1 MPNNEGALESIFGK
15 PDYAGSRPEG
25 EFDFMPKKRLALL
38 RSPEDI
44 ENDYYGRHLAALY
57 QPNRPSALPSY
68 EPERTTR
75 LEPLQTTSWAKT
87 LGEGALLGAGAGAF
101 LSRVRPEV
109 ESAAYLATE
118 HPFPASAREPFSSK
132 EVAFASENPF
142 VALSY
147 ANDYGDAGA
156 GRVYPIRVEPKEVL
170 EVPTEPARRPGR
182 HAFNLESS
190 LFGVKGDRPTGHRE
204 WPTGFSYKAE
214 GLRPGQAK
222 MVRGVIDPSPR
233 YNPEI
238 DPHRLYDLPSE
249 QWAWGK
255 GTEARVAGAGL
266 SYKEVTELGHD
277 AAKRAGIDMPRQAS
291 PVMPERAVPRSL
303 PNLFGE
309 KSSGYLVNEPWEVDY
324 PVEGDYP
331 SSSARQTP
339 TERWNTEQRLIKDF
353 SLTKKEARALGLYA
367 ADSPAGVAKAQGLDA
382 SQPAWTW
389 ARKELPPDV
398 SFYEMDNK
406 AGPAWKKPSLSDE
419 DARKI
424 IDEIANDPRF
434 KGGEGKLVF
443 RGLQGGSGAWRD
455 RVLRA
460 AAKFAKAAKTAL
472 TPAMIAKGVLEGAAV
487 GAVSAGLGRVA
498 GGEPGSAGFLTPPE
512 RLRLGGETSQERI
525 LEAVDKEEG
534 RKEEWRAHLLDK
546 AIEEFGEDG
555 LRDMIEED
563 AELEDLRVEELVDIL
578 PYGPTRTEGRP
589 PRLPIDVAEEALAK
603 ESVKATIREHKDVPF
618 VKRILNPGDYLD
630 SDSGLGYIDKGEDV
644 STVLLSTAGFD
655 GREWVYP
662 EIAYE
667 GGRLVEKEPGDDEW
681 AKRQVKAGNAIPF
694 DSFEEADAFARGS
707 WKELSPE
714 DWSGLR
720 AELTPGREREA
731 LDWRPERED
740 RRPAMSRARD

>member
-101 LSRVRPEV
+101 LSRVGPEV

-190 LFGVKGDRPTGHRE
+190 LFGVKGERPTGHRE

-238 DPHRLYDLPSE
+238 DPHRLYGLPSE

-255 GTEARVAGAGL
+255 GTEARRAGAGL
-266 SYKEVTELGHD
+266 SHKEVAELGHD
-277 AAKRAGIDMPRQAS
+277 AAKRAGIDMPRQAK
-291 PVMPERAVPRSL
+291 PVLTGDSVSW
-303 PNLFGE
+303 GD
-309 KSSGYLVNEPWEVDY
+309 GYLAKRNLYEGSSISPWYSQKTGIQAIDQYDALDPKEYADIQKLYVDKL
-324 PVEGDYP
+324 GLSDDQ
-331 SSSARQTP
+331 A
-339 TERWNTEQRLIKDF
+339 K
-353 SLTKKEARALGLYA
+353 ALGLSSKPGA
-367 ADSPAGVAKAQGLDA
+367 ADALG
-382 SQPAWTW
+382 
-389 ARKELPPDV
+389 PDRPHFNV
-398 SFYEMDNK
+398 DFWKWDDKS
-406 AGPAWKKPSLSDE
+406 GPAWKKPSLSDE

-498 GGEPGSAGFLTPPE
+498 GGEPESAGFLTPPE
-512 RLRLGGETSQERI
+512 RLRLEGETSQERI

-534 RKEEWRAHLLDK
+534 RKEEWRARLLDK